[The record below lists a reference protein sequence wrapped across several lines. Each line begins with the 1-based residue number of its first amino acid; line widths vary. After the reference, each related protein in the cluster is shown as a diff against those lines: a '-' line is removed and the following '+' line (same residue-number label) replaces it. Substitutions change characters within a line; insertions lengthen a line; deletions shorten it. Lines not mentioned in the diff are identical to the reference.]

1 MKNRNDKKEIELPV
15 ELVVNMLNDEE
26 GAFDDILQF
35 YDGYIKN
42 AAKLS
47 FTEEPDEDLIQE
59 INIHLAWAVDLLR
72 AKLLEQKRQGTS
84 IIIICS

>member
-15 ELVVNMLNDEE
+15 ELVVNMLNEEE

-59 INIHLAWAVDLLR
+59 INIHHYYLQLIPFLYFILVL
-72 AKLLEQKRQGTS
+72 
-84 IIIICS
+84 